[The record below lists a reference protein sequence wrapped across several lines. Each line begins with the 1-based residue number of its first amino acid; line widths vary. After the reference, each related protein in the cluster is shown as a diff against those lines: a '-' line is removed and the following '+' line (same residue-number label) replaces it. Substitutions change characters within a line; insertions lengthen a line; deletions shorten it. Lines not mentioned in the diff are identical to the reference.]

1 MGEIA
6 SYINRQSRNNL
17 LFTSKEVEGVCY
29 VDIGRQLAEKIE
41 TFLQKKR
48 LGLIAEDA
56 LKRYSV
62 RVLVKMKRL
71 VNILPSRILAFCLNL
86 CFILM

>member
-29 VDIGRQLAEKIE
+29 VDIGGNW
-41 TFLQKKR
+41 QKR
-48 LGLIAEDA
+48 
-56 LKRYSV
+56 
-62 RVLVKMKRL
+62 
-71 VNILPSRILAFCLNL
+71 
-86 CFILM
+86 